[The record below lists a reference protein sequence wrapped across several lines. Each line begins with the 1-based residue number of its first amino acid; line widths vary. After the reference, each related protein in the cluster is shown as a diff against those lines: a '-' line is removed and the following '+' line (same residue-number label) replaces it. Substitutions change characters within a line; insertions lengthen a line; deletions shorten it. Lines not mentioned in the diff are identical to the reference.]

1 MSLIRFGALEEVA
14 GLIPVSVM
22 HARILDACCVD
33 CRYNEGYP
41 TPHHK
46 EQQMA
51 RLHHTEA
58 LAQTE
63 VALTVLFCLASRR
76 PPGRECEG
84 DGSRTDGPSCVRAA
98 GPQTAPRWAR

>member
-63 VALTVLFCLASRR
+63 VALTVLF
-76 PPGRECEG
+76 
-84 DGSRTDGPSCVRAA
+84 
-98 GPQTAPRWAR
+98 